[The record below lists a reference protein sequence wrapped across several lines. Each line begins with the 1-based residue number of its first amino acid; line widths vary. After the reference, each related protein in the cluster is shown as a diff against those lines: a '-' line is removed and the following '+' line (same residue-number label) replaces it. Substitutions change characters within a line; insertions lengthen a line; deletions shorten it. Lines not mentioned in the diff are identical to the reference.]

1 MAELFS
7 LERFADPERTVDV
20 DVPALWRDGQTWDD
34 SAVFSSTMRIKGIF
48 REGYLSDQ
56 AGYASIAKT
65 APSIQLPTAL
75 VPNADEDATVVV
87 YRESF
92 DVDGV
97 KTATGTSYITAQPMR
112 ANNGI
117 TTIDLMEA

>member
-7 LERFADPERTVDV
+7 LERF
-20 DVPALWRDGQTWDD
+20 
-34 SAVFSSTMRIKGIF
+34 
-48 REGYLSDQ
+48 
-56 AGYASIAKT
+56 
-65 APSIQLPTAL
+65 
-75 VPNADEDATVVV
+75 ADEDATVVV